1 MAAEQPCCAPDP
13 AGIVRKLSLPDGF
26 QVGIVGLD
34 MILSA
39 VADLKLV
46 DATAIKAE
54 LLKKVAARNYI
65 ASGAETEYAQAL
77 FQEYTR
83 RFKAAG
89 DGTAV
94 R

>member
-1 MAAEQPCCAPDP
+1 MAAERPCCAPDP
-13 AGIVRKLSLPDGF
+13 AGIVKKLTLPDGF

-34 MILSA
+34 AILAA

-46 DATAIKAE
+46 DAEAIKAE
-54 LLKKVAARNYI
+54 LLARVAVRNYV

-83 RFKAAG
+83 RVKAAG
-89 DGTAV
+89 HGTAV